1 MKIFALCSRKALD
14 IETQKQSGKFSGV
27 SSSAWKPAWHLLVL
41 GMRQE
46 RGDWPDGKY
55 WVDSSGRM
63 VRYPMASHTV
73 GFGPLCLMASRYGP
87 PAPQTLLV
95 GRSSP
100 IESHHKIVVC
110 FLRRPGQPAVVD
122 NIVDE
127 IVAPAPAV
135 AGAALSVDLSVA
147 PSALVVAFLVAVAVA
162 ALSVDLSIAPAVF
175 LVAFVACVPHAQPAR
190 HPRTQCAQ

>member
-1 MKIFALCSRKALD
+1 
-14 IETQKQSGKFSGV
+14 
-27 SSSAWKPAWHLLVL
+27 
-41 GMRQE
+41 
-46 RGDWPDGKY
+46 
-55 WVDSSGRM
+55 
-63 VRYPMASHTV
+63 MA
-73 GFGPLCLMASRYGP
+73 P

-100 IESHHKIVVC
+100 IESHHKIAVC

-127 IVAPAPAV
+127 IVVPAAV

-147 PSALVVAFLVAVAVA
+147 PSALAVAFLVAVAVA
-162 ALSVDLSIAPAVF
+162 ALSVDLSIAPTVF

-190 HPRTQCAQ
+190 HPRAQGAQ